1 MLIRNFR
8 NSWSLLGLIF
18 LAVISLKILV
28 QMLSNKTAA
37 GKALAKASYGGRGSA
52 DLGTIWL
59 VEQEEL
65 VRKKVRYYSGI
76 LTCLYIRFGNK
87 LELRPNSI

>member
-28 QMLSNKTAA
+28 QMLSNKTEA